1 MKICR
6 LSLFNLKRNKREA
19 AAIVF
24 LTLVSSFLM
33 ATFAVSITQINSAF
47 DRAFE
52 ETGCADFVLLFQAD
66 KYRDIYRDILEEE
79 CNVTDVRESSVLC
92 GAGASAL
99 SKKGESIA
107 YNMIF
112 ADENT
117 ERKMENFQKLNAL
130 PDDEIE
136 KLSHPVWLPQYFEIT
151 AGYAPGETFTLVSGG
166 RDYPFTIAGFYN
178 TGLYNSSSM
187 LKCIISDDDMVLLSA
202 VYEEYRMIAFDT
214 EREFSYE
221 EYYEKCSAKTN
232 ENVLSAV
239 IPLDKDMERMV
250 ETSYLAIFLYMSVFL
265 SIVTMISALFLILH
279 KISKDMEEQ
288 MVQIGVLE
296 ALGYTS
302 RELSLSY
309 ICEYILTGG
318 IGAVTGGI
326 TAAAFSPVMD
336 TLTRDMMNRDVHT
349 DVNILRILIVVI
361 SIIALVTCFALSRAA
376 RVKKIPPVVA
386 FRKGIKTHHFGKN
399 ILPLEKMRHSI
410 NVRLAFKGI
419 FNDFRSN
426 IGTGI
431 CMIAAGVAIMFSVY
445 LFDFFK
451 SGYNGLIGVLGMETP
466 DISIIM
472 MSGVNGENFCD
483 EIREFPEVEK
493 VLLTRAMG
501 NYVEI
506 KGCNQSATVF
516 SYADFS
522 LTDNI
527 RLKEGRFPEYDNE
540 IMISV
545 RREETEN
552 RHIGDSII
560 IKGDVGEKSYII
572 TGIVTAM
579 NNNGMSVY
587 MTEDGYRRIRPND
600 RPNIVEITLK
610 NEEDRPAF
618 TDKLTAL
625 YGASA
630 KDTAYEQTS
639 QTEQSEQSV
648 QTVQGSLGER
658 IRAEADEKM
667 AVLISQ
673 YGVTDIDYA
682 IRIGDTVISG
692 NSSRF
697 VIKEISSMK
706 DFLKSQMESIAAVT
720 KTFSFCAVIF
730 IAVVV
735 AVILGIIAV
744 SAVKR
749 QRREL
754 GIMKSMGY
762 TSRELMIQLT
772 LRILPVTIISSCI
785 AAVLS
790 VWVQRAFWM
799 AAFGVQIPES
809 LPLIIGTA
817 AALVLFCLTVT
828 YISAGSIRKISVT
841 ELMTE

>member
-1 MKICR
+1 MKIFR

-19 AAIVF
+19 ATIVF
-24 LTLVSSFLM
+24 LTLVTAFLM
-33 ATFAVSITQINSAF
+33 ATFAVSITQISSAF
-47 DRAFE
+47 DRCFE
-52 ETGCADFVLLFQAD
+52 ETGSVDFILLFEDD

-79 CNVTDVRESSVLC
+79 YNVTDVRESSVLF
-92 GAGASAL
+92 GIGASAKT
-99 SKKGESIA
+99 KKGESIA

-112 ADENT
+112 VDEST
-117 ERKMENFQKLNAL
+117 ERKIENFKKLNAL

-151 AGYAPGETFTLVSGG
+151 AGFSPGDTFTFVSGG
-166 RDYPFTIAGFYN
+166 RDYPFTIAGFFS
-178 TGLYNSSSM
+178 TGLYNSDGM

-202 VYEEYRMIAFDT
+202 VYEKYRMIAFDT
-214 EREFSYE
+214 EKKFSYE
-221 EYYEKCSAKTN
+221 EYYEKCSAKSN

-239 IPLDKDMERMV
+239 LAFDKDLEKLA
-250 ETSYLAIFLYMSVFL
+250 ETGFLDMFLYMSVFL
-265 SIVTMISALFLILH
+265 SIVTMISALFLILY

-309 ICEYILTGG
+309 ICEYIFTGG
-318 IGAVTGGI
+318 IGAIIGGM

-336 TLTRDMMNRDVHT
+336 MLTRGMMNRDVHT
-349 DVNILRILIVVI
+349 DVDILRILIVVI
-361 SIIALVTCFALSRAA
+361 SIIALVTFFALSRAA
-376 RVKKIPPVVA
+376 RVKKLPPVVA

-399 ILPLEKMRHSI
+399 ILSLEKMKRSI
-410 NVRLAFKGI
+410 NLRLAFRGI
-419 FNDFRSN
+419 FNDLRSN

-431 CMIAAGVAIMFSVY
+431 CMIAAGVALMFSVY
-445 LFDFFK
+445 TFDFLK
-451 SGYNGLIGVLGMETP
+451 SGYNGLLGVMGMEIP

-472 MSGVNGENFCD
+472 MSGVNGEKFCD
-483 EIREFPEVEK
+483 EIRKFPEVEK
-493 VLLTRAMG
+493 VLLARATG
-501 NYVEI
+501 NFVEI
-506 KGCNQSATVF
+506 KGSNQRATAI

-527 RLKEGRFPEYDNE
+527 HPKTGRFPEYDNE
-540 IMISV
+540 IMITA

-560 IKGDVGEKSYII
+560 IKGDVCEKSYII
-572 TGIVTAM
+572 TGIVSAM
-579 NNNGMSVY
+579 NNSGMSVY

-600 RPNIVEITLK
+600 RPNTVEITLK

-618 TDKLTAL
+618 MDKLTAL

-630 KDTAYEQTS
+630 KDTAYA
-639 QTEQSEQSV
+639 QSA
-648 QTVQGSLGER
+648 QGSLEER
-658 IRAEADEKM
+658 IRAKADEKM

-673 YGVTDIDYA
+673 YGVTDVDYA
-682 IRIGDTVISG
+682 IRIGDTIISG

-706 DFLKSQMESIAAVT
+706 DLTKSQMESIAAVT
-720 KTFSFCAVIF
+720 KTFSFGAVIF

-735 AVILGIIAV
+735 AVILGIIAA

-749 QRREL
+749 QRREF

-762 TSRELMIQLT
+762 TSRDLMIQLT

-817 AALVLFCLTVT
+817 TALVLFCLIVT

>member
-1 MKICR
+1 MKIFR
-6 LSLFNLKRNKREA
+6 LSLFNLKRNKRET

-24 LTLVSSFLM
+24 LTLVTSFLM
-33 ATFAVSITQINSAF
+33 AVFVVSITQINSAF
-47 DRAFE
+47 DRCFE
-52 ETGCADFVLLFQAD
+52 EAGSADFALLFQAD

-79 CNVTDVRESSVLC
+79 YNITDVRESSVLF
-92 GAGASAL
+92 GLAASAI
-99 SKKGESIA
+99 SKQGESIA

-112 ADENT
+112 VDENT

-151 AGYAPGETFTLVSGG
+151 GGYAPGETFTFVSGG
-166 RDYPFTIAGFYN
+166 RDYPFTIAGFYS
-178 TGLYNSSSM
+178 TGLYNSDAM
-187 LKCIISDDDMVLLSA
+187 LKCIITDDDMVLLSA
-202 VYEEYRMIAFDT
+202 VYEKYRMIAFDT

-221 EYYEKCSAKTN
+221 EYYEKCSEKSS
-232 ENVLSAV
+232 ENVSSIV
-239 IPLDKDMERMV
+239 MPTDKDKERLA
-250 ETSYLAIFLYMSVFL
+250 ETRFPTVFLYMSVFL
-265 SIVTMISALFLILH
+265 SVVTMISALFLILH
-279 KISKDMEEQ
+279 KISKDIEEQ

-302 RELSLSY
+302 REISLSY
-309 ICEYILTGG
+309 IFEYILTGG
-318 IGAVTGGI
+318 VGAIIGGI
-326 TAAAFSPVMD
+326 AAAAFSPVMD
-336 TLTRDMMNRDVHT
+336 TLTRGMMNRDVHT
-349 DVNILRILIVVI
+349 DVDILRIFIVVI
-361 SIIALVTCFALSRAA
+361 SIMALVTLFALSRAA
-376 RVKKIPPVVA
+376 RVKKLPPVVA
-386 FRKGIKTHHFGKN
+386 FRKGIKTHHFGRN

-410 NVRLAFKGI
+410 NIRLAFKGI
-419 FNDFRSN
+419 FTDLRSN

-431 CMIAAGVAIMFSVY
+431 CMIAAGVAVMFSVY

-451 SGYNGLIGVLGMETP
+451 SGYNGLMGVMGMEMS
-466 DISIIM
+466 DIGIVM
-472 MSGVNGENFCD
+472 MNGVDGEKFCD
-483 EIREFPEVEK
+483 EIRKFPEVEK
-493 VLLTRAMG
+493 VLLTRAIG

-506 KGCNQSATVF
+506 KGSNQSAVAI
-516 SYADFS
+516 SYSDFS

-527 RLKEGRFPEYDNE
+527 HPKKGRFPEHDNE
-540 IMISV
+540 IMISTK
-545 RREETEN
+545 REETEN

-560 IKGDVGEKSYII
+560 IKGDVCEKSYII
-572 TGIVTAM
+572 TGIVTAL

-587 MTEDGYRRIRPND
+587 MTEDGYRRIRLND
-600 RPNIVEITLK
+600 RPNTVEITLK
-610 NEEDRPAF
+610 DEKDRPAF

-630 KDTAYEQTS
+630 KDTAYEQS
-639 QTEQSEQSV
+639 
-648 QTVQGSLGER
+648 VQGSLEER
-658 IRAEADEKM
+658 IRAKADEKM

-673 YGVTDIDYA
+673 YGVTDVDYA

-692 NSSRF
+692 NSSGF
-697 VIKEISSMK
+697 VIKEISSVK
-706 DFLKSQMESIAAVT
+706 DIAKSQMGSIAAVT
-720 KTFSFCAVIF
+720 RTFSFCAVIF
-730 IAVVV
+730 IAFVV

-772 LRILPVTIISSCI
+772 LRILPVTIVSSCI

-799 AAFGVQIPES
+799 AAFGVHIPES

>member
-1 MKICR
+1 MRIFR

-24 LTLVSSFLM
+24 LTFVAAFLM
-33 ATFAVSITQINSAF
+33 ATFAVSITQISSAF
-47 DRAFE
+47 DRCFE
-52 ETGCADFVLLFQAD
+52 ETGSVDFILLFEDD

-79 CNVTDVRESSVLC
+79 YNVTDVRESSVLF
-92 GAGASAL
+92 GIGASAKT
-99 SKKGESIA
+99 KKGESIA

-112 ADENT
+112 VDEST
-117 ERKMENFQKLNAL
+117 ERKIENFKKLNAL

-151 AGYAPGETFTLVSGG
+151 AGFSPGDTFTFVSGG
-166 RDYPFTIAGFYN
+166 RDYPFTIAGFFS
-178 TGLYNSSSM
+178 TGLYNSDGM

-202 VYEEYRMIAFDT
+202 VYEKYRMIAFDT
-214 EREFSYE
+214 EKKFSYE
-221 EYYEKCSAKTN
+221 EYYEKCSAKSN

-239 IPLDKDMERMV
+239 IPLDKDTEKLV
-250 ETSYLAIFLYMSVFL
+250 ETAYLAVFLYMSVFL

-318 IGAVTGGI
+318 IGAIIGGI

-336 TLTRDMMNRDVHT
+336 TLTRGMMNRDVHT
-349 DVNILRILIVVI
+349 DVDILRILIVVI
-361 SIIALVTCFALSRAA
+361 SIIMLVTFFALSRAA
-376 RVKKIPPVVA
+376 RVKKLPPVVA

-399 ILPLEKMRHSI
+399 ILSLDKMKRSI
-410 NVRLAFKGI
+410 NLRLAFKGI
-419 FNDFRSN
+419 FNDLRSN

-431 CMIAAGVAIMFSVY
+431 CMIAAGVALMFSVY
-445 LFDFFK
+445 TFDFLK
-451 SGYNGLIGVLGMETP
+451 SGYNGLLGVMGMEIP

-472 MSGVNGENFCD
+472 MSGVNGEKFCD
-483 EIREFPEVEK
+483 EIRKFPEVEK
-493 VLLTRAMG
+493 VLLTRATG
-501 NYVEI
+501 NFVEI
-506 KGCNQSATVF
+506 KGSNQRATAI

-527 RLKEGRFPEYDNE
+527 HPKTGRFPEYDNE
-540 IMISV
+540 IMITA
-545 RREETEN
+545 RREKTEN

-560 IKGDVGEKSYII
+560 IKGDVCEKSYII
-572 TGIVTAM
+572 TGIVSAM
-579 NNNGMSVY
+579 NNSGISVY

-600 RPNIVEITLK
+600 RPNTVEITLK

-618 TDKLTAL
+618 MDKLTAL

-630 KDTAYEQTS
+630 KDTAYA
-639 QTEQSEQSV
+639 QSA
-648 QTVQGSLGER
+648 QGSLEER
-658 IRAEADEKM
+658 IRAKADEKM

-673 YGVTDIDYA
+673 YGVTDVDYA
-682 IRIGDTVISG
+682 IRIGDTIISG

-706 DFLKSQMESIAAVT
+706 DLTKSQMESIAAVT
-720 KTFSFCAVIF
+720 KTFSFGAVIF

-749 QRREL
+749 QRREF

-762 TSRELMIQLT
+762 TSRDLMIQLT

-817 AALVLFCLTVT
+817 TALVLFCLIVT

>member
-24 LTLVSSFLM
+24 LTLVTAFLM
-33 ATFAVSITQINSAF
+33 AVFVVSMTQLDSAF

-52 ETGCADFVLLFQAD
+52 ETGSADFILLFQAD

-79 CNVTDVRESSVLC
+79 YKVSDVRESSVLYG
-92 GAGASAL
+92 GAASAL
-99 SKKGESIA
+99 SKKGERVA

-112 ADENT
+112 ADEST
-117 ERKMENFQKLNAL
+117 ERKMEHFKKLDAL

-136 KLSHPVWLPQYFEIT
+136 KLSHPLWLPQYFEIA
-151 AGYAPGETFTLVSGG
+151 AGYAPGETFTFFSGG
-166 RDYPFTIAGFYN
+166 RDYPFTIAGFYS
-178 TGLYNSSSM
+178 TGLFNSDAIV
-187 LKCIISDDDMVLLSA
+187 KCVVSDDDMVLLSA

-214 EREFSYE
+214 EREFSKE
-221 EYYEKCSAKTN
+221 EYYEKCAAKSD
-232 ENVLSAV
+232 ENVSSIVLP
-239 IPLDKDMERMV
+239 IDKEQERLV
-250 ETSYLAIFLYMSVFL
+250 ETVYLTVFLYMSVFL
-265 SIVTMISALFLILH
+265 SVVTQISALFLILH

-309 ICEYILTGG
+309 IFEYIFTGG
-318 IGAVTGGI
+318 VGAVTGGI
-326 TAAAFSPVMD
+326 AAAAFSPVMD
-336 TLTRDMMNRDVHT
+336 MFTRGMMKRDVHT
-349 DVNILRILIVVI
+349 DVNVFRIFIVVI
-361 SIIALVTCFALSRAA
+361 SIMALVTLFALSRAA
-376 RVKKIPPVVA
+376 RVKLLPPVVA

-399 ILPLEKMRHSI
+399 ILPLEKMRHSV

-419 FNDFRSN
+419 CNDLRSN
-426 IGTGI
+426 IGMGVCI
-431 CMIAAGVAIMFSVY
+431 IAAGVAIMFSVY
-445 LFDFFK
+445 TFDFFK
-451 SGYNGLIGVLGMETP
+451 SGYDGLIGVLGMETP
-466 DISIIM
+466 DISIVM
-472 MSGVNGENFCD
+472 MSGVNGEKFCE
-483 EIREFPEVEK
+483 EIRRFPEVEK
-493 VLLTRAMG
+493 VLLTNTSTTG
-501 NYVEI
+501 NYVAV
-506 KGCNQSATVF
+506 KGSNQSAVVI

-527 RLKEGRFPEYDNE
+527 HTKKGRFPIYDNE
-540 IMISV
+540 IMISAK
-545 RREETEN
+545 REETEN

-560 IKGDVGEKSYII
+560 IKGDVCEKSYII

-579 NNNGMSVY
+579 NNNGISVY

-600 RPNIVEITLK
+600 RPNAVEITLK
-610 NEEDRPAF
+610 NEEYRPVF

-630 KDTAYEQTS
+630 KDTAYA
-639 QTEQSEQSV
+639 QSA
-648 QTVQGSLGER
+648 QGSLEER
-658 IRAEADEKM
+658 IRAKADEKM

-673 YGVTDIDYA
+673 YGVTDVDYA

-720 KTFSFCAVIF
+720 KTFSFGAVIF

-749 QRREL
+749 QRREF

-762 TSRELMIQLT
+762 TSRELMLQLT
-772 LRILPVTIISSCI
+772 LRILPVTIVSSCI

-809 LPLIIGTA
+809 LPLIVGTA
-817 AALVLFCLTVT
+817 TVLVLFCLIVT

>member
-1 MKICR
+1 MRIFR

-24 LTLVSSFLM
+24 LTFVAAFLM
-33 ATFAVSITQINSAF
+33 ATFAVSITQISSAF
-47 DRAFE
+47 DRCFE
-52 ETGCADFVLLFQAD
+52 ETGSVDFILLFEDD

-79 CNVTDVRESSVLC
+79 YNVTDVRESSVLF
-92 GAGASAL
+92 GIGASAKT
-99 SKKGESIA
+99 KKGESIA

-112 ADENT
+112 VDEST
-117 ERKMENFQKLNAL
+117 ERKIENFKKLNAL

-151 AGYAPGETFTLVSGG
+151 AGFSPGDTFTFVSGG
-166 RDYPFTIAGFYN
+166 RDYPFTIAGFFS
-178 TGLYNSSSM
+178 TGLYNSDGM

-202 VYEEYRMIAFDT
+202 VYEKYRMIAFDT
-214 EREFSYE
+214 EKKFSYE
-221 EYYEKCSAKTN
+221 EYYEKCSAKSN

-239 IPLDKDMERMV
+239 LPLDKDLEKLA
-250 ETSYLAIFLYMSVFL
+250 ETGFLDMFLYMSVFL

-318 IGAVTGGI
+318 IGAIIGGI

-336 TLTRDMMNRDVHT
+336 TLTRGMMNRDVHT
-349 DVNILRILIVVI
+349 DVDILRTLIVVI
-361 SIIALVTCFALSRAA
+361 SIITLVTFFALSRAA
-376 RVKKIPPVVA
+376 RVKKLPPVVA

-399 ILPLEKMRHSI
+399 ILSLEKMKRSI
-410 NVRLAFKGI
+410 NLRLAFKGI
-419 FNDFRSN
+419 FNDLRSN

-431 CMIAAGVAIMFSVY
+431 CMIAAGVAVMFSVY
-445 LFDFFK
+445 TFDFFK
-451 SGYNGLIGVLGMETP
+451 SGYNGLLGVMGMEIP

-472 MSGVNGENFCD
+472 MSGVNGEKFCN
-483 EIREFPEVEK
+483 EIRKFPEVEK
-493 VLLTRAMG
+493 VLLTSAIG
-501 NYVEI
+501 NNVEI
-506 KGCNQSATVF
+506 KGSNQRATAI
-516 SYADFS
+516 SYSDFS
-522 LTDNI
+522 FTDNI
-527 RLKEGRFPEYDNE
+527 HPKTGRFPEYDNE
-540 IMISV
+540 IMITA

-560 IKGDVGEKSYII
+560 IKGDVCEKSYII
-572 TGIVTAM
+572 TGIVSAM
-579 NNNGMSVY
+579 NNGGISVY

-600 RPNIVEITLK
+600 RPNTVEITLK
-610 NEEDRPAF
+610 NEENRPAF
-618 TDKLTAL
+618 MDKLTAL

-630 KDTAYEQTS
+630 KDTAYA
-639 QTEQSEQSV
+639 QSA
-648 QTVQGSLGER
+648 QGSLEER
-658 IRAEADEKM
+658 IRAKADEKM

-673 YGVTDIDYA
+673 YGVTDVDYA
-682 IRIGDTVISG
+682 IRIGDTIISG

-706 DFLKSQMESIAAVT
+706 DLTKSQMESIAAVT
-720 KTFSFCAVIF
+720 KTFSFWAVIF
-730 IAVVV
+730 IAFVV
-735 AVILGIIAV
+735 AVIFGIIAV

-762 TSRELMIQLT
+762 TSRDLMIQLT

-809 LPLIIGTA
+809 LPLMIGTA
-817 AALVLFCLTVT
+817 ASLVLFCLIVT

-841 ELMTE
+841 ELMME

>member
-1 MKICR
+1 MKIFR

-24 LTLVSSFLM
+24 LTLVTAFLM
-33 ATFAVSITQINSAF
+33 ATFAVSITQIDSAF
-47 DRAFE
+47 DRSFE
-52 ETGCADFVLLFQAD
+52 ETGCADFILLFQAD

-79 CNVTDVRESSVLC
+79 YHVTDVRESSALYRM
-92 GAGASAL
+92 AASSI

-112 ADENT
+112 VTEST
-117 ERKMENFQKLNAL
+117 ERKIENFKKLNAL
-130 PDDEIE
+130 SDDAIE
-136 KLSHPVWLPQYFEIT
+136 KLSHPIWLPQYFEIT
-151 AGYAPGETFTLVSGG
+151 AGYAPGETFTFVSGG
-166 RDYPFTIAGFYN
+166 RDYPFTIAGFYG
-178 TGLYNSSSM
+178 TGLYNSDSM

-202 VYEEYRMIAFDT
+202 VCEEYRMIAFDT

-221 EYYEKCSAKTN
+221 EYYEKCAAKSK

-239 IPLDKDMERMV
+239 MPVDKERERLL
-250 ETSYLAIFLYMSVFL
+250 ETNFLIVFLYMSVFL
-265 SIVTMISALFLILH
+265 SVVTMISAIFLILH

-309 ICEYILTGG
+309 IFEYIFTGG
-318 IGAVTGGI
+318 IGAVAGGI

-336 TLTRDMMNRDVHT
+336 TFTRGMMNRDVHT
-349 DVNILRILIVVI
+349 DVDILRIFIVVI
-361 SIIALVTCFALSRAA
+361 WIIALVTLFALSRAA
-376 RVKKIPPVVA
+376 RVKKLPPVVA

-410 NVRLAFKGI
+410 NIRLAFKGI
-419 FNDFRSN
+419 CSDLRSN

-431 CMIAAGVAIMFSVY
+431 CMIAAGVAVMFSVY

-451 SGYNGLIGVLGMETP
+451 GGYNGLIGVLGMEVP

-472 MSGVNGENFCD
+472 TSGVDGEKFCD
-483 EIREFPEVEK
+483 EIRKFPEVEK
-493 VLLTRAMG
+493 VLLTRATE

-506 KGCNQSATVF
+506 KGSNQSSVAI

-527 RLKEGRFPEYDNE
+527 RLKTGRFPEYDNE
-540 IMISV
+540 IVISAK
-545 RREETEN
+545 REETEN

-560 IKGDVGEKSYII
+560 IKGDVCEKSYII
-572 TGIVTAM
+572 TGIVSAM
-579 NNNGMSVY
+579 NNNAMSVY

-600 RPNIVEITLK
+600 RPNTVEITLK
-610 NEEDRPAF
+610 DEKDRPAF
-618 TDKLTAL
+618 TDKLTVL

-630 KDTAYEQTS
+630 KDTAHE
-639 QTEQSEQSV
+639 QTEQSAQTAQSV
-648 QTVQGSLGER
+648 RGSLEER
-658 IRAEADEKM
+658 IREKAEEKM

-673 YGVTDIDYA
+673 YGVTDVDYA

-706 DFLKSQMESIAAVT
+706 DLAKFQMEPAAAVT
-720 KTFSFCAVIF
+720 KTFSFGAVIF

-749 QRREL
+749 QRREF

-762 TSRELMIQLT
+762 TSRDLMIQLT
-772 LRILPVTIISSCI
+772 LRILPVTVISSCI

>member
-1 MKICR
+1 MRIFR

-24 LTLVSSFLM
+24 LTFVAAFLM
-33 ATFAVSITQINSAF
+33 ATFAVSITQISSAF
-47 DRAFE
+47 DRCFE
-52 ETGCADFVLLFQAD
+52 ETGSVDFILLFEDD

-79 CNVTDVRESSVLC
+79 YNVTDVRESSVLF
-92 GAGASAL
+92 GIGASAKT
-99 SKKGESIA
+99 KKGESIA

-112 ADENT
+112 VDEST
-117 ERKMENFQKLNAL
+117 ERKIENFKKLNAL

-151 AGYAPGETFTLVSGG
+151 AGFSPGDTFTFVSGG
-166 RDYPFTIAGFYN
+166 RDYPFTIAGFFS
-178 TGLYNSSSM
+178 TGLYNSDGM

-202 VYEEYRMIAFDT
+202 VYEKYRMIAFDT
-214 EREFSYE
+214 EKKFSYE
-221 EYYEKCSAKTN
+221 EYYEKCSAKSN

-239 IPLDKDMERMV
+239 LPLDKDLEKLA
-250 ETSYLAIFLYMSVFL
+250 ETGFLDMFLYMSVFL

-318 IGAVTGGI
+318 IGAIIGGI

-336 TLTRDMMNRDVHT
+336 TLTRGMMNRDVHT
-349 DVNILRILIVVI
+349 DVDILRILIVVI
-361 SIIALVTCFALSRAA
+361 SIIMLVTFFALSRAA
-376 RVKKIPPVVA
+376 RVKKLPPVVA

-399 ILPLEKMRHSI
+399 ILSLDKMKRSI
-410 NVRLAFKGI
+410 NLRLAFKGI
-419 FNDFRSN
+419 FNDLRPN

-431 CMIAAGVAIMFSVY
+431 CMIAAGVALMFSVY
-445 LFDFFK
+445 TFDFLK
-451 SGYNGLIGVLGMETP
+451 SGYNGLLGVMGMEIP

-472 MSGVNGENFCD
+472 MSGVNGEKFCD
-483 EIREFPEVEK
+483 EIRKFPEVEK
-493 VLLTRAMG
+493 VLLTRATG
-501 NYVEI
+501 NFVEI
-506 KGCNQSATVF
+506 KGSNQRATAI

-527 RLKEGRFPEYDNE
+527 HPKTGRFPEYDNE
-540 IMISV
+540 IMITA
-545 RREETEN
+545 RREKTEN

-560 IKGDVGEKSYII
+560 IKGDVCEKSYII
-572 TGIVTAM
+572 TGIVSAM
-579 NNNGMSVY
+579 NNSGISVY

-600 RPNIVEITLK
+600 RPNTVEIILK

-618 TDKLTAL
+618 MDKLTAL

-630 KDTAYEQTS
+630 KDTAYA
-639 QTEQSEQSV
+639 QSA
-648 QTVQGSLGER
+648 QGSLEER
-658 IRAEADEKM
+658 IRAKADEKM

-673 YGVTDIDYA
+673 YGVTDVDYA
-682 IRIGDTVISG
+682 IRIGDTIISG

-706 DFLKSQMESIAAVT
+706 DLTKSQMESIAAVT
-720 KTFSFCAVIF
+720 KTFSFGAVIF

-749 QRREL
+749 QRREF

-762 TSRELMIQLT
+762 TSRDLMIQLT

-817 AALVLFCLTVT
+817 TALVLFCLIVT

>member
-1 MKICR
+1 MRIFR

-24 LTLVSSFLM
+24 LTFIAAFLM
-33 ATFAVSITQINSAF
+33 ATFAVSITQISSAF
-47 DRAFE
+47 DRCFE
-52 ETGCADFVLLFQAD
+52 ETGSVDFILLFEDD

-79 CNVTDVRESSVLC
+79 YNVTDVRESSVLF
-92 GAGASAL
+92 GIGASAKT
-99 SKKGESIA
+99 KKGESIA

-112 ADENT
+112 VDEST
-117 ERKMENFQKLNAL
+117 ERKIENFKKLNAL

-151 AGYAPGETFTLVSGG
+151 AGFSPGDTFTFVSGG
-166 RDYPFTIAGFYN
+166 RDYPFTIAGFFS
-178 TGLYNSSSM
+178 TGLYNSDGM

-202 VYEEYRMIAFDT
+202 VYEKYRMIAFDT
-214 EREFSYE
+214 EKKFSYE
-221 EYYEKCSAKTN
+221 EYYEKCSAKSN

-239 IPLDKDMERMV
+239 LPLDKDLEKLA
-250 ETSYLAIFLYMSVFL
+250 ETGFLDMFLYMSVFL

-302 RELSLSY
+302 RELSCSY

-318 IGAVTGGI
+318 IGAIIGGI

-336 TLTRDMMNRDVHT
+336 TFTRGMINRDVHT
-349 DVNILRILIVVI
+349 DVDILRILIVVI
-361 SIIALVTCFALSRAA
+361 SIIALVTFFALSRAA
-376 RVKKIPPVVA
+376 RVKKLPPVVA

-410 NVRLAFKGI
+410 NLRLAFKGI
-419 FNDFRSN
+419 FSDLRSN
-426 IGTGI
+426 IGSGI
-431 CMIAAGVAIMFSVY
+431 CMIAAGVAVMFSVY
-445 LFDFFK
+445 TFDFFRD
-451 SGYNGLIGVLGMETP
+451 GYNGLLGVTGMEIP
-466 DISIIM
+466 DISMTM
-472 MSGVNGENFCD
+472 MSGVNGEDFCD
-483 EIREFPEVEK
+483 EIRKFPEVEK
-493 VLLTRAMG
+493 VLLTHAIL
-501 NYVEI
+501 NKVEI
-506 KGCNQSATVF
+506 KGSNQNSTVI
-516 SYADFS
+516 SYSDFS

-527 RLKEGRFPEYDNE
+527 HPKTGRFPQYDNE
-540 IMISV
+540 IMISAK
-545 RREETEN
+545 REETEN
-552 RHIGDSII
+552 RHIGDNII
-560 IKGDVGEKSYII
+560 LKGDVCEKSYII
-572 TGIVTAM
+572 TGIVSAM
-579 NNNGMSVY
+579 SNDSMSVY
-587 MTEDGYRRIRPND
+587 MTEDGYRRICPND
-600 RPNIVEITLK
+600 RPNTVEITLK
-610 NEEDRPAF
+610 NEEDRSAF
-618 TDKLTAL
+618 MDKLTAL

-630 KDTAYEQTS
+630 KDTAYEQS
-639 QTEQSEQSV
+639 A
-648 QTVQGSLGER
+648 QGSLEER
-658 IRAEADEKM
+658 IRAKADEKM

-682 IRIGDTVISG
+682 IRIGDTIISG

-697 VIKEISSMK
+697 VIKDISSIK
-706 DFLKSQMESIAAVT
+706 DLAKSQMESIAAVT
-720 KTFSFCAVIF
+720 KTFSFWAVIF

-735 AVILGIIAV
+735 AVILGIIAA

-762 TSRELMIQLT
+762 TSRDLMLQLT

-790 VWVQRAFWM
+790 VRVQRAFWM

-809 LPLIIGTA
+809 LPLMIGTA
-817 AALVLFCLTVT
+817 AALVLYCLIVT
-828 YISAGSIRKISVT
+828 YVSAGGIRKISVT

>member
-1 MKICR
+1 MKIFR

-24 LTLVSSFLM
+24 LTLVTTFLM
-33 ATFAVSITQINSAF
+33 ATFAVSITQIDSAF
-47 DRAFE
+47 DRSFE

-79 CNVTDVRESSVLC
+79 YNVTDVRESSVLF
-92 GAGASAL
+92 GVAASTI

-112 ADENT
+112 ATEST
-117 ERKMENFQKLNAL
+117 ERKIENFKKLNAL
-130 PDDEIE
+130 SDDEIE
-136 KLSHPVWLPQYFEIT
+136 ELSHPVWLPQYFEIT
-151 AGYAPGETFTLVSGG
+151 GGYAPGETFTFVSGG
-166 RDYPFTIAGFYN
+166 RDYPFTIAGFYS
-178 TGLYNSSSM
+178 TGLYNSDGV
-187 LKCIISDDDMVLLSA
+187 LKCIITDDDMVLLSA
-202 VYEEYRMIAFDT
+202 VYEKYRMIAFDM

-221 EYYEKCSAKTN
+221 EYYEKCSEKSS
-232 ENVLSAV
+232 ENVSSN
-239 IPLDKDMERMV
+239 IISIDKDKERLA
-250 ETSYLAIFLYMSVFL
+250 ETRFLTVFLYMSVFL
-265 SIVTMISALFLILH
+265 SVVTMISALFLILH

-309 ICEYILTGG
+309 IFEYIFTGG
-318 IGAVTGGI
+318 IGAVVGGI
-326 TAAAFSPVMD
+326 TAAAFSPAMD
-336 TLTRDMMNRDVHT
+336 TFTRGMMNRDVHT
-349 DVNILRILIVVI
+349 DVDILRIFIVVI
-361 SIIALVTCFALSRAA
+361 WIIALVTLFALSRAA
-376 RVKKIPPVVA
+376 RVKKLPPVVA

-410 NVRLAFKGI
+410 NIRLAFKGI
-419 FNDFRSN
+419 CSDLRSN

-431 CMIAAGVAIMFSVY
+431 CMIAAGVAVMFSVY
-445 LFDFFK
+445 TFDFFR
-451 SGYNGLIGVLGMETP
+451 SGYDGLLGVMGMEVP

-472 MSGVNGENFCD
+472 TSGVDGEKFCD
-483 EIREFPEVEK
+483 EIRKFPEVEK
-493 VLLTRAMG
+493 ILLTRAIG

-506 KGCNQSATVF
+506 KGSNQSAVAI
-516 SYADFS
+516 SYSDFS

-527 RLKEGRFPEYDNE
+527 HLKKGRFPEYDNE
-540 IMISV
+540 IMISAK
-545 RREETEN
+545 REETEN

-560 IKGDVGEKSYII
+560 IKGDVCEKSYII
-572 TGIVTAM
+572 TGIVPAM
-579 NNNGMSVY
+579 NNNAMSVY

-600 RPNIVEITLK
+600 RPNTVEITLK
-610 NEEDRPAF
+610 GEKERPAF
-618 TDKLTAL
+618 TDKLTVL

-630 KDTAYEQTS
+630 KDTAH
-639 QTEQSEQSV
+639 EQSAR
-648 QTVQGSLGER
+648 GSLEER
-658 IRAEADEKM
+658 IRAKAEEKM

-673 YGVTDIDYA
+673 YGVTDVDYA
-682 IRIGDTVISG
+682 IRIGDTIISG

-706 DFLKSQMESIAAVT
+706 DLAKFQMEPIAAVT
-720 KTFSFCAVIF
+720 KTFSFGAVIF

-749 QRREL
+749 QRRQF

-762 TSRELMIQLT
+762 TSRELMLQLT
-772 LRILPVTIISSCI
+772 LRILPVTVISACI

-790 VWVQRAFWM
+790 VQVQRAFWM
-799 AAFGVQIPES
+799 AAFGVRIPES

-817 AALVLFCLTVT
+817 ASLVLFCLIVT

>member
-24 LTLVSSFLM
+24 LTLVTSFLM
-33 ATFAVSITQINSAF
+33 ATFAVSITQIGSAF

-52 ETGCADFVLLFQAD
+52 ETGSADFILLFQAD

-79 CNVTDVRESSVLC
+79 YQVTDVRESSVLY

-136 KLSHPVWLPQYFEIT
+136 KLSHPIWLPQYFEIT
-151 AGYAPGETFTLVSGG
+151 AGYAPGETFTFVSGG

-187 LKCIISDDDMVLLSA
+187 LKCIISEDDRVLLSA

-221 EYYEKCSAKTN
+221 EYYEKCAAKSN

-239 IPLDKDMERMV
+239 LPLDKDMEKMV
-250 ETSYLAIFLYMSVFL
+250 ETAYLAVFLYMSVFL

-318 IGAVTGGI
+318 VGAVTGGI

-336 TLTRDMMNRDVHT
+336 TLTRGMMNRDVHT
-349 DVNILRILIVVI
+349 DVNILRILIVAI
-361 SIIALVTCFALSRAA
+361 SIIALVTLFALSRAA
-376 RVKKIPPVVA
+376 RVKKLPPVVA
-386 FRKGIKTHHFGKN
+386 FRKGIG
-399 ILPLEKMRHSI
+399 
-410 NVRLAFKGI
+410 
-419 FNDFRSN
+419 NDLRSN

-431 CMIAAGVAIMFSVY
+431 CIIAAGVAIMFSMY

-466 DISIIM
+466 DINIIM
-472 MSGVNGENFCD
+472 MNGVNGEKFCE
-483 EIREFPEVEK
+483 EIRKFPEVEK

-501 NYVEI
+501 DYVEV
-506 KGCNQSATVF
+506 KGCNQSAAVF
-516 SYADFS
+516 SYADYS

-527 RLKEGRFPEYDNE
+527 RLKAGRFPEYDNE
-540 IMISV
+540 IMISA

-560 IKGDVGEKSYII
+560 IKGDVCEKSYII

-579 NNNGMSVY
+579 NNNGISVY

-600 RPNIVEITLK
+600 RPNAVEITLK
-610 NEEDRPAF
+610 NEEERLAF

-630 KDTAYEQTS
+630 KDTAYA
-639 QTEQSEQSV
+639 QSA
-648 QTVQGSLGER
+648 QGSLEER
-658 IRAEADEKM
+658 IRAKADEKM

-673 YGVTDIDYA
+673 YDVTDVDYA

-720 KTFSFCAVIF
+720 KTFSFGAVIF

-744 SAVKR
+744 STVKR
-749 QRREL
+749 QRREF

-762 TSRELMIQLT
+762 TSRDLMLQLT

-809 LPLIIGTA
+809 LPLIIGTT
-817 AALVLFCLTVT
+817 AALVLFCLIVT

>member
-1 MKICR
+1 MKIFR

-19 AAIVF
+19 ATIVF
-24 LTLVSSFLM
+24 LTLVTAFLM
-33 ATFAVSITQINSAF
+33 ATFAVSITQISSAF
-47 DRAFE
+47 DRCFE
-52 ETGCADFVLLFQAD
+52 ETGSVDFILLFEDD

-79 CNVTDVRESSVLC
+79 YNVTDVRESSVLF
-92 GAGASAL
+92 GIAASAKT
-99 SKKGESIA
+99 KKGESIA

-112 ADENT
+112 VDEST
-117 ERKMENFQKLNAL
+117 ERKIENFKKLNAL

-151 AGYAPGETFTLVSGG
+151 AGFSPGDTFTFVSGG
-166 RDYPFTIAGFYN
+166 RDYPFTIAGFFS
-178 TGLYNSSSM
+178 TGLYNSDGM

-202 VYEEYRMIAFDT
+202 VYEKYRMIAFDT
-214 EREFSYE
+214 EKKFSYE
-221 EYYEKCSAKTN
+221 EYYEKCSAKSN

-239 IPLDKDMERMV
+239 LAFDKDLEKLA
-250 ETSYLAIFLYMSVFL
+250 ETGFLDMFLYMSVFL
-265 SIVTMISALFLILH
+265 SIVTMISALFLILY

-318 IGAVTGGI
+318 IGAIIGGM

-336 TLTRDMMNRDVHT
+336 MLTRGMMNRDVHT
-349 DVNILRILIVVI
+349 DVDILRILIVVI
-361 SIIALVTCFALSRAA
+361 SIIALVTFFALSRAA
-376 RVKKIPPVVA
+376 RVKKLPPVVA

-399 ILPLEKMRHSI
+399 ILSLEKMKRSI
-410 NVRLAFKGI
+410 NLRLAFRGI
-419 FNDFRSN
+419 FNDLRSN

-431 CMIAAGVAIMFSVY
+431 CMIAAGVALMFSVY
-445 LFDFFK
+445 TFDFLK
-451 SGYNGLIGVLGMETP
+451 SGYNGLLGVMGMEIP

-472 MSGVNGENFCD
+472 MSGVNGEKFCD
-483 EIREFPEVEK
+483 EIRKFPEVEK
-493 VLLTRAMG
+493 VLLTRATG
-501 NYVEI
+501 NFVEI
-506 KGCNQSATVF
+506 KGSNQRATAI

-527 RLKEGRFPEYDNE
+527 HPKTGRFPEYDNE
-540 IMISV
+540 IMITA

-560 IKGDVGEKSYII
+560 IKGDVCEKSYII
-572 TGIVTAM
+572 TGIVSAM
-579 NNNGMSVY
+579 NNSGMSVY

-600 RPNIVEITLK
+600 RPNTVEITLK

-618 TDKLTAL
+618 MDKLTAL

-630 KDTAYEQTS
+630 KDTAYA
-639 QTEQSEQSV
+639 QSA
-648 QTVQGSLGER
+648 QGSLEER
-658 IRAEADEKM
+658 IRAKADEKM

-673 YGVTDIDYA
+673 YGVTDVDYA
-682 IRIGDTVISG
+682 IRIGDTIISG

-706 DFLKSQMESIAAVT
+706 DLTKSQMESIAAVT
-720 KTFSFCAVIF
+720 KTFSFGAVIF

-735 AVILGIIAV
+735 AVILGIIAA

-749 QRREL
+749 QRREF

-762 TSRELMIQLT
+762 TSRDLMIQLT

-817 AALVLFCLTVT
+817 TALVLFCLIVT

>member
-1 MKICR
+1 MRIFR

-24 LTLVSSFLM
+24 LTFIAAFLM
-33 ATFAVSITQINSAF
+33 ATFAVSITQISSAF
-47 DRAFE
+47 DRCFE
-52 ETGCADFVLLFQAD
+52 ETGSVDFILLFEDD

-79 CNVTDVRESSVLC
+79 YNVTDVRESSVLF
-92 GAGASAL
+92 GIGASAKT
-99 SKKGESIA
+99 KKGESIA

-112 ADENT
+112 VDEST
-117 ERKMENFQKLNAL
+117 ERKIENFKKLNAL

-151 AGYAPGETFTLVSGG
+151 AGFSPGDTFTFVSGG
-166 RDYPFTIAGFYN
+166 RDYPFTIAGFFS
-178 TGLYNSSSM
+178 TGLYNSDGM

-202 VYEEYRMIAFDT
+202 VYEKYRMIAFDT
-214 EREFSYE
+214 EKKFSYE
-221 EYYEKCSAKTN
+221 EYYEKCSAKSN

-239 IPLDKDMERMV
+239 LPLDKDLEKLA
-250 ETSYLAIFLYMSVFL
+250 ETGFLDMFLYMSVFL

-318 IGAVTGGI
+318 IGAIIGGI

-336 TLTRDMMNRDVHT
+336 TLTRGMMNRDVHT
-349 DVNILRILIVVI
+349 DVDILRILIVVI
-361 SIIALVTCFALSRAA
+361 SIIMLVTFFALSRAA
-376 RVKKIPPVVA
+376 RVKKLPPVVA

-399 ILPLEKMRHSI
+399 ILSLDKMKRSI
-410 NVRLAFKGI
+410 NLRLAFKGI
-419 FNDFRSN
+419 FNDLRSN

-431 CMIAAGVAIMFSVY
+431 CMIAAGVAVMFSVY
-445 LFDFFK
+445 TFDFFK
-451 SGYNGLIGVLGMETP
+451 SGYNGLLGVMGMEIP

-472 MSGVNGENFCD
+472 MSGVNGEKFCN
-483 EIREFPEVEK
+483 EIRKFPEVEK
-493 VLLTRAMG
+493 VLLTRATE

-506 KGCNQSATVF
+506 KGSNQRAIAI

-527 RLKEGRFPEYDNE
+527 RLRMGRFPEYDNE
-540 IMISV
+540 IMISAK
-545 RREETEN
+545 REETEY

-560 IKGDVGEKSYII
+560 IKGDVCEKSYII

-579 NNNGMSVY
+579 NNSGMSVY
-587 MTEDGYRRIRPND
+587 MTDDGYRRIRPND
-600 RPNIVEITLK
+600 RPNTVEITLK

-630 KDTAYEQTS
+630 KDAAYEQ
-639 QTEQSEQSV
+639 SV
-648 QTVQGSLGER
+648 RGSLEER
-658 IRAEADEKM
+658 IRAKADEKM

-673 YGVTDIDYA
+673 YGVTDVDYA
-682 IRIGDTVISG
+682 IRIGDTIISG

-697 VIKEISSMK
+697 VIKDISSMK
-706 DFLKSQMESIAAVT
+706 DLSKSQMESIAAVT
-720 KTFSFCAVIF
+720 KTFSFGAVIF
-730 IAVVV
+730 IAFVV
-735 AVILGIIAV
+735 AVILGIIAA

-762 TSRELMIQLT
+762 TSRDLMIQLT

-790 VWVQRAFWM
+790 VRVQRAFWM

-809 LPLIIGTA
+809 LPLMIGTA
-817 AALVLFCLTVT
+817 ASLVLFCLIVT

-841 ELMTE
+841 ELMME

>member
-1 MKICR
+1 MKIFR

-24 LTLVSSFLM
+24 LTLVTTFLM
-33 ATFAVSITQINSAF
+33 ATFAVSITQIGSAF

-52 ETGCADFVLLFQAD
+52 ETGCADFILLFQAD

-79 CNVTDVRESSVLC
+79 YHVTDVRESSVLL
-92 GAGASAL
+92 GVAASTI

-112 ADENT
+112 ATEST

-130 PDDEIE
+130 SDDEIK
-136 KLSHPVWLPQYFEIT
+136 KLSHPIWFPQYFEIT
-151 AGYAPGETFTLVSGG
+151 AGYAPGETFTFVSGG

-178 TGLYNSSSM
+178 TGLYNYDGM
-187 LKCIISDDDMVLLSA
+187 LKCIITDDDMVLLSA

-214 EREFSYE
+214 ENKFSHE
-221 EYYEKCSAKTN
+221 EYYEKCSAKSN
-232 ENVLSAV
+232 ENVSSIVLP
-239 IPLDKDMERMV
+239 IDKDIERLA
-250 ETSYLAIFLYMSVFL
+250 ETSFLTIFLYMSVFL
-265 SIVTMISALFLILH
+265 SVVTMISALFLILH

-309 ICEYILTGG
+309 IFEYILTGG
-318 IGAVTGGI
+318 VGAVVGGI
-326 TAAAFSPVMD
+326 TAAAFSPIMD
-336 TLTRDMMNRDVHT
+336 TLTRGMMNRDVHT
-349 DVNILRILIVVI
+349 DVDILRILIVMI
-361 SIIALVTCFALSRAA
+361 SIIALVTLFALSRAT
-376 RVKKIPPVVA
+376 RVKKLPPVVA

-410 NVRLAFKGI
+410 NIRLAFKGI
-419 FNDFRSN
+419 FNDLRSN
-426 IGTGI
+426 IGMSI
-431 CMIAAGVAIMFSVY
+431 CIIAAGVAVMFSVY

-451 SGYNGLIGVLGMETP
+451 SGYNGLIAVMGMETP

-472 MSGVNGENFCD
+472 MSGVNGEKFCD
-483 EIREFPEVEK
+483 EIRKFPEVEK
-493 VLLTRAMG
+493 VLLTRAIG
-501 NYVEI
+501 NYVAI
-506 KGCNQSATVF
+506 KGSNQRATTI
-516 SYADFS
+516 SYPDFS

-527 RLKEGRFPEYDNE
+527 RLRKGRFPEYDNE
-540 IMISV
+540 IMISAK
-545 RREETEN
+545 REETEN

-560 IKGDVGEKSYII
+560 IKGDVCEKSYII
-572 TGIVTAM
+572 TGIVTAI

-587 MTEDGYRRIRPND
+587 MTDDGYRRIRPND
-600 RPNIVEITLK
+600 RPNTMEITLK
-610 NEEDRPAF
+610 NEKDYPAF
-618 TDKLTAL
+618 KDKLTAL

-630 KDTAYEQTS
+630 KAAAY
-639 QTEQSEQSV
+639 EQSV
-648 QTVQGSLGER
+648 QTAQGSLEER
-658 IRAEADEKM
+658 IRAKANEKM

-673 YGVTDIDYA
+673 YGITDVDYA

-706 DFLKSQMESIAAVT
+706 DLTKSQMGPIVAVT

-749 QRREL
+749 QRREF

-785 AAVLS
+785 AAVLA

-799 AAFGVQIPES
+799 ATFGIQIPES
-809 LPLIIGTA
+809 LPLMIGTT
-817 AALVLFCLTVT
+817 AALVLYCLIVT

>member
-1 MKICR
+1 MKIFR

-24 LTLVSSFLM
+24 LTLVTTFLM
-33 ATFAVSITQINSAF
+33 ATFAVSITQIGSAF

-79 CNVTDVRESSVLC
+79 YHVTDVRESSVLY

-99 SKKGESIA
+99 SKQGESIA

-117 ERKMENFQKLNAL
+117 ERKMENFQKLNAF

-136 KLSHPVWLPQYFEIT
+136 KLSHPIWLPQYFEIT
-151 AGYAPGETFTLVSGG
+151 AGYAPGETFTFVSGG

-187 LKCIISDDDMVLLSA
+187 LKCIISEDDRVLLSA

-221 EYYEKCSAKTN
+221 EYYEKCSARSN
-232 ENVLSAV
+232 ESVSSIV
-239 IPLDKDMERMV
+239 ILFDKDSEKWS
-250 ETSYLAIFLYMSVFL
+250 ETNFLNVFLYMSVFL
-265 SIVTMISALFLILH
+265 SVVTLICAVFLILH

-302 RELSLSY
+302 RELSCSY

-318 IGAVTGGI
+318 IGAIIGGI

-336 TLTRDMMNRDVHT
+336 TLTRGMINRDVHT
-349 DVNILRILIVVI
+349 DVDILRIFIVVI
-361 SIIALVTCFALSRAA
+361 SIIALVTFFALSRAA
-376 RVKKIPPVVA
+376 RVKKLPPVVA
-386 FRKGIKTHHFGKN
+386 FRKGIKPHHFGKN
-399 ILPLEKMRHSI
+399 VLPLEKMRHSI
-410 NVRLAFKGI
+410 NLRLAFKGI
-419 FNDFRSN
+419 FSDLRSN
-426 IGTGI
+426 IGSGI
-431 CMIAAGVAIMFSVY
+431 CMIAAGVAVMFSVY
-445 LFDFFK
+445 TFDFFRD
-451 SGYNGLIGVLGMETP
+451 GYNGLLGVTGMEIP
-466 DISIIM
+466 DISMTM
-472 MSGVNGENFCD
+472 MSGVNGEDFCD
-483 EIREFPEVEK
+483 EIRKFPEVEK
-493 VLLTRAMG
+493 VLLTHAML
-501 NYVEI
+501 NKVEI
-506 KGCNQSATVF
+506 KGSKQNSTVI
-516 SYADFS
+516 SYSDFS

-527 RLKEGRFPEYDNE
+527 HPKTGRFPQYDNE
-540 IMISV
+540 IMISAK
-545 RREETEN
+545 REETEN
-552 RHIGDSII
+552 RHIGDNII
-560 IKGDVGEKSYII
+560 LKGDVCEKSYII
-572 TGIVTAM
+572 TGIVSAM
-579 NNNGMSVY
+579 NNDSMSVY

-600 RPNIVEITLK
+600 RPNTVEITLK
-610 NEEDRPAF
+610 NEEDRSAF
-618 TDKLTAL
+618 MDKLTAL

-630 KDTAYEQTS
+630 KDTAYEQS
-639 QTEQSEQSV
+639 A
-648 QTVQGSLGER
+648 QGSLEER
-658 IRAEADEKM
+658 IRAKADEKM

-682 IRIGDTVISG
+682 IRIGDTIISG

-697 VIKEISSMK
+697 VIKDISSMK
-706 DFLKSQMESIAAVT
+706 DLAKSQMESIAAVT
-720 KTFSFCAVIF
+720 KTFSFWAVIF

-735 AVILGIIAV
+735 AVILGIIAA

-749 QRREL
+749 QRREF

-762 TSRELMIQLT
+762 TSRDLMLQLT

-790 VWVQRAFWM
+790 VRVQRAFWM

-809 LPLIIGTA
+809 LPLMIGTA
-817 AALVLFCLTVT
+817 ASLVLYCLIVT
-828 YISAGSIRKISVT
+828 YVSAGGIRKISVT

>member
-1 MKICR
+1 MKIFR

-24 LTLVSSFLM
+24 LTLVTTFLM
-33 ATFAVSITQINSAF
+33 ATFAVSITQIDSAF

-79 CNVTDVRESSVLC
+79 YNVTDVRESSVLYRL
-92 GAGASAL
+92 AASSI

-112 ADENT
+112 VTEST
-117 ERKMENFQKLNAL
+117 ERKIENFKKLNAL
-130 PDDEIE
+130 SDDEIE
-136 KLSHPVWLPQYFEIT
+136 KLSHPIWLPQYFEIT
-151 AGYAPGETFTLVSGG
+151 AGYAPGDPFTFVLSG
-166 RDYPFTIAGFYN
+166 RDYPFTIAGFYS
-178 TGLYNSSSM
+178 TGLYNSDSM
-187 LKCIISDDDMVLLSA
+187 LKCIISDDDIVLLSA
-202 VYEEYRMIAFDT
+202 VCEEYRMIAFDT

-221 EYYEKCSAKTN
+221 EYYEKCAAKSK

-239 IPLDKDMERMV
+239 IQVDKDREKLL
-250 ETSYLAIFLYMSVFL
+250 ETSFLIVFLYMSVFL
-265 SIVTMISALFLILH
+265 SVVTMISAIFLILH

-309 ICEYILTGG
+309 IFEYIFTGG
-318 IGAVTGGI
+318 IGAVVGGI

-336 TLTRDMMNRDVHT
+336 TFTRSMMNRDVHT
-349 DVNILRILIVVI
+349 DVDILRIFIVVI
-361 SIIALVTCFALSRAA
+361 WIIALVTLFALSRAA
-376 RVKKIPPVVA
+376 RVKKLPPVVA

-410 NVRLAFKGI
+410 NIRLAFKGI
-419 FNDFRSN
+419 CSDLRSN

-431 CMIAAGVAIMFSVY
+431 CMIAAGVAVMFSVY
-445 LFDFFK
+445 TFDFFR
-451 SGYNGLIGVLGMETP
+451 SGYDGLLGVMGMEVP

-472 MSGVNGENFCD
+472 TSGVDGEKFCD
-483 EIREFPEVEK
+483 EIRKFPEVEK
-493 VLLTRAMG
+493 VLLTRATE

-506 KGCNQSATVF
+506 KGSNQSAVAI
-516 SYADFS
+516 SYSDFS

-527 RLKEGRFPEYDNE
+527 RLKTGRFPEYNNE
-540 IMISV
+540 IVISAK
-545 RREETEN
+545 REETEN

-560 IKGDVGEKSYII
+560 IKGDVCEKSYII
-572 TGIVTAM
+572 TGIVPAM
-579 NNNGMSVY
+579 NNNAMSVY

-600 RPNIVEITLK
+600 RPNTVEITLK
-610 NEEDRPAF
+610 GEKERPAF
-618 TDKLTAL
+618 TDKLTVL

-630 KDTAYEQTS
+630 KDTAH
-639 QTEQSEQSV
+639 EQSAR
-648 QTVQGSLGER
+648 GSLEER
-658 IRAEADEKM
+658 IRAKAEEKM

-673 YGVTDIDYA
+673 YGVTDVDYA
-682 IRIGDTVISG
+682 IRIGDTIISG

-706 DFLKSQMESIAAVT
+706 DLAKFQMEPIAAVT
-720 KTFSFCAVIF
+720 KTFSFGAVIF

-749 QRREL
+749 QRRQF

-762 TSRELMIQLT
+762 TSRELMLQLT
-772 LRILPVTIISSCI
+772 LRILPVTVISACI

-790 VWVQRAFWM
+790 VQVQRAFWM
-799 AAFGVQIPES
+799 STFGVRIPES

-817 AALVLFCLTVT
+817 ASLVLFCLIVT

>member
-1 MKICR
+1 MRIFR

-24 LTLVSSFLM
+24 LTFVAAFLM
-33 ATFAVSITQINSAF
+33 ATFAVSITQISSAF
-47 DRAFE
+47 DRCFE
-52 ETGCADFVLLFQAD
+52 ETGSVDFILLFEDD

-79 CNVTDVRESSVLC
+79 YNVTDVRESSVLF
-92 GAGASAL
+92 GIGASAKT
-99 SKKGESIA
+99 KKGESIA

-112 ADENT
+112 VDEST
-117 ERKMENFQKLNAL
+117 ERKIENFKKLNAL

-151 AGYAPGETFTLVSGG
+151 AGFSPGDTFTFVSGG
-166 RDYPFTIAGFYN
+166 RDYPFTIAGFFS
-178 TGLYNSSSM
+178 TGLYNSDGM

-202 VYEEYRMIAFDT
+202 VYEKYRMIAFDT
-214 EREFSYE
+214 EKKFSYE
-221 EYYEKCSAKTN
+221 EYYEKCSAKSN

-239 IPLDKDMERMV
+239 LPLDKDLEKLA
-250 ETSYLAIFLYMSVFL
+250 ETGFLDMFLYMSVFL

-318 IGAVTGGI
+318 IGAIIGGI

-336 TLTRDMMNRDVHT
+336 TLTRGMMNRDVHT
-349 DVNILRILIVVI
+349 DVDILRILIVVI
-361 SIIALVTCFALSRAA
+361 SIIMLVTFFALSRAA
-376 RVKKIPPVVA
+376 RVKKLPPVVA

-399 ILPLEKMRHSI
+399 ILSLDKMKRSI
-410 NVRLAFKGI
+410 NLRLAFKGI
-419 FNDFRSN
+419 FNDLRSN

-431 CMIAAGVAIMFSVY
+431 CMIAAGVAVMFSVY
-445 LFDFFK
+445 TFDFFK
-451 SGYNGLIGVLGMETP
+451 SGYNGLLGVMGMEIP

-472 MSGVNGENFCD
+472 MSGVNGEKFCN
-483 EIREFPEVEK
+483 EIRKFPEVEK
-493 VLLTRAMG
+493 VLLTSAIG
-501 NYVEI
+501 NNVEI
-506 KGCNQSATVF
+506 KGSNQRATAI
-516 SYADFS
+516 SYSDFS
-522 LTDNI
+522 FTDNI
-527 RLKEGRFPEYDNE
+527 HPKTGRFPEYDNE
-540 IMISV
+540 IMITA

-560 IKGDVGEKSYII
+560 IKGDVCEKSYII
-572 TGIVTAM
+572 TGIVSAM
-579 NNNGMSVY
+579 NNGGISVY

-600 RPNIVEITLK
+600 RPNTVEITLK

-618 TDKLTAL
+618 MDKLTAL

-630 KDTAYEQTS
+630 KDTAYA
-639 QTEQSEQSV
+639 QSA
-648 QTVQGSLGER
+648 QGSLEER
-658 IRAEADEKM
+658 IRAKADEKM

-673 YGVTDIDYA
+673 YGVTDVDYA
-682 IRIGDTVISG
+682 IRIGDTIISG

-706 DFLKSQMESIAAVT
+706 DLTKSQMESIAAVT
-720 KTFSFCAVIF
+720 KTFSFGAVIF
-730 IAVVV
+730 IAFVV

-762 TSRELMIQLT
+762 TSRDLMIQLT

-809 LPLIIGTA
+809 LPLMIGTA
-817 AALVLFCLTVT
+817 ASLVLFCLIVT
-828 YISAGSIRKISVT
+828 YVSAGGIRKISVT